1 MTAMASTD
9 TAPARP
15 QPASR
20 LGSASVEPGSETGRM
35 KLASSAVVAPARTEL
50 TDPAKSTTKATTNM
64 LPAAS
69 QVLRDARVARLT
81 RTAPAS
87 TSPACAVRR
96 SRIGPVKSAKSSI
109 ESEPNAANSRHG
121 RVADDLLAEREERG
135 HDDGGPRRPAQRGQ
149 AGVTRP

>member
-1 MTAMASTD
+1 MPAMANSE
-9 TAPARP
+9 TAPASP

-20 LGSASVEPGSETGRM
+20 LGIASTGPGSETGRM

-64 LPAAS
+64 LAAAS

-81 RTAPAS
+81 RTAPVS
-87 TSPACAVRR
+87 TSPACADRR
-96 SRIGPVKSAKSSI
+96 SRIGPVKSANSSI
-109 ESEPNAANSRHG
+109 GKRAERREQRHR
-121 RVADDLLAEREERG
+121 RVADDLLAEREERW
-135 HDDGGPRRPAQRGQ
+135 HDDGGPGRPAQRGQ